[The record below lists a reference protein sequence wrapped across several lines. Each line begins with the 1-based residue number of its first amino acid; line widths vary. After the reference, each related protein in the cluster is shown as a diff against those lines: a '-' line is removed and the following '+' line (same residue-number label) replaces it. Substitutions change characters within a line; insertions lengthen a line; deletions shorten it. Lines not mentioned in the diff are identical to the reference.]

1 MSYIIVIKWRDRKWN
16 CLWITF
22 ILAYSHVFSYNDQ
35 ISKIQDME
43 YDCHCLTGQNSRVI
57 WNKHDYDRGQKI
69 SLVFVIISFVISSHR
84 WLATK
89 FLVSFGLHSYVYIV
103 IYLSFAS
110 ITCWTIFSLLQQFQS
125 LVRLAPFITSSPL
138 LALWQSHPKIEQAE
152 ELNDMSVTKNRF
164 LAIVFLF
171 IHSVWSLVGP
181 SSTRGSV
188 LPWRCRCPI
197 TVPGGQRT
205 RRGSSVPGTGLRWSV
220 AFLFLNKKK
229 VVSTN
234 SLLIKFIYIRR
245 QAPHVQHCSCYK
257 PPTIWN
263 WASRIHKVQNCLR
276 WVAGGDD
283 NAGCSFQAPEAVLWP
298 FALFPSMSSPCF
310 LLSYRKLA

>member
-1 MSYIIVIKWRDRKWN
+1 MTVDRKFL
-16 CLWITF
+16 CF
-22 ILAYSHVFSYNDQ
+22 
-35 ISKIQDME
+35 
-43 YDCHCLTGQNSRVI
+43 
-57 WNKHDYDRGQKI
+57 
-69 SLVFVIISFVISSHR
+69 FVIISFVISSHR

-89 FLVSFGLHSYVYIV
+89 FLVSFGLHSCVYIV

-152 ELNDMSVTKNRF
+152 ELNDMSVTKNRS

-220 AFLFLNKKK
+220 AFLFLNKRKWL
-229 VVSTN
+229 VQEGSMSFETCLN
-234 SLLIKFIYIRR
+234 SFLIKFIYILR
-245 QAPHVQHCSCYK
+245 QASHVQHCSCCK

-263 WASRIHKVQNCLR
+263 WASRIHKVQKCLR

-298 FALFPSMSSPCF
+298 FGLFPVMSSPCF